1 MADQSAPEYDTQPW
15 RELRNQKL
23 AEWVCDEHAVR
34 FIIHF
39 SDACELFDDLEDQD
53 KPLEQGHANRV
64 LWNLLTELPLN
75 PFFDTYKW
83 QLVPIIVTGINAW
96 QDANE
101 FEKGDAHE
109 QSLAFVLRDVYMEL
123 IAFVIYL
130 TRGRDYLRKVSLEI
144 RRFFMHNE
152 TLDEYRRKLA

>member
-1 MADQSAPEYDTQPW
+1 MQDQPEYDTGPW

-23 AEWVCDEHAVR
+23 VEWVGDENAVR
-34 FIIHF
+34 FIINF
-39 SDACELFDDLEDQD
+39 SEACELFDDLIDQD
-53 KPLEQGHANRV
+53 KPLEDGHVVRV
-64 LWNLLTELPLN
+64 LWTLLTELPLN
-75 PFFDTYKW
+75 PFFDTYKF

-96 QDANE
+96 LDANE
-101 FEKGDAHE
+101 FEKGDEHE

-130 TRGRDYLRKVSLEI
+130 TRGRDYMREVSLEI

-152 TLDEYRRKLA
+152 TLEEYRRKLA